1 MHKDTKSK
9 SYLHYYYFLIIIF
22 YLSFG
27 KCITLFPQ
35 GYWGRGFYS
44 TAGYW
49 NVKVMRNDFWI
60 WTRTFYIRSISYT
73 EQGRSISYLN
83 LLDLKYL
90 IIIIII
96 FTVIFNNIEILSFSR
111 SANIVW
117 HVGRTCECTFI
128 FILRCCLIHYYKK
141 QLTIGNKITA
151 WKIVLLNPGLL
162 SNTRN
167 ISLMVSLDIIE

>member
-73 EQGRSISYLN
+73 EQGRSMSYLN

-96 FTVIFNNIEILSFSR
+96 FSYIQQYWNFKFLQKCEYSM
-111 SANIVW
+111 
-117 HVGRTCECTFI
+117 TCWAHLWMYFY
-128 FILRCCLIHYYKK
+128 FHF
-141 QLTIGNKITA
+141 A
-151 WKIVLLNPGLL
+151 LL
-162 SNTRN
+162 SN
-167 ISLMVSLDIIE
+167 SLL